1 MLSCVGYAILAYHED
16 SNVIVQDVL
25 NSVLHFVVFQRGY
38 FTHLSTSSKAL
49 LLLVFEIHLLLIPL
63 VIIITVVQ
71 RIHTGPAT
79 YINCLITDHID
90 CQGVLTWFIY
100 LLVN

>member
-49 LLLVFEIHLLLIPL
+49 LFACFGNSIV
-63 VIIITVVQ
+63 
-71 RIHTGPAT
+71 
-79 YINCLITDHID
+79 TDPFSNHNYSSAKNSYRASD
-90 CQGVLTWFIY
+90 IY
-100 LLVN
+100 